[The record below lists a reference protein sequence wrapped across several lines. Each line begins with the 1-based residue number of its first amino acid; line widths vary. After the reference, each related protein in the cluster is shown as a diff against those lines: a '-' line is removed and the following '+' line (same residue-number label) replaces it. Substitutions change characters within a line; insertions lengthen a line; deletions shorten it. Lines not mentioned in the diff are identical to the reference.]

1 MNIAPWML
9 RWFGLSMLIVF
20 WDISFLFFRPYSMP
34 GESMSHIWAP
44 YAKYIAV
51 DLSYA
56 DLNNPF
62 VKAQAM
68 MSFMEIIMGLAVFR
82 WAYLKKTVPAALLL
96 MVVSMMTAAK
106 TCLIL
111 VVECVSG
118 FENVGHADLADIIAV
133 YAIPNLVWVVIPLWV
148 AISLGRQFGAH
159 AYFQENSPMG

>member
-1 MNIAPWML
+1 MVIAPWML

-20 WDISFLFFRPYSMP
+20 WDISFLFCRPYSMP
-34 GESMSHIWAP
+34 GGNMSAIWAP
-44 YAKYIAV
+44 YAKYITV

-62 VKAQAM
+62 LKAQAM
-68 MSFMEIIMGLAVFR
+68 MSFVEIIMGLAVFR
-82 WAYLKKTVPAALLL
+82 WTYLKKNVPAALLL

-111 VVECVSG
+111 VLECVSG
-118 FENVGHADLADIIAV
+118 FEGIGHATLWDIIAV

-148 AISLGRQFGAH
+148 AISLGRQLVSL
-159 AYFQENSPMG
+159 AYFQEKFPIG